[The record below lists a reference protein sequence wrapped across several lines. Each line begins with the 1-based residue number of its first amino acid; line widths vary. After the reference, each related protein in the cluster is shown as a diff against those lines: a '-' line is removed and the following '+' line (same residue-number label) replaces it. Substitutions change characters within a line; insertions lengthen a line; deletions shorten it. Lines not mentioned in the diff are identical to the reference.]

1 MPEYRKNY
9 LAVTK
14 KLFDRLRNIYDS
26 LLVNSNNKFDKK
38 NSKKLYY
45 T

>member
-9 LAVTK
+9 LAVTR

-26 LLVNSNNKFDKK
+26 QVLADTKGKK
-38 NSKKLYY
+38 VVEKQYFA
-45 T
+45 

>member
-9 LAVTK
+9 LAVTR

-26 LLVNSNNKFDKK
+26 HVVADNKGKK
-38 NSKKLYY
+38 VVEKQYFA
-45 T
+45 